1 MRHLY
6 ACLSVL
12 LLSTVSA
19 AAEREM
25 PEGVPG
31 PAEVG
36 RAQPLEV
43 VPDLSAAAEA
53 SGERIWTRNV
63 RIEGATFLKPHFVDV
78 NLRAGDVLVVRSR
91 TGHVVEEIRG
101 RGPKGLGTFWGLS
114 AYGDQLRL
122 ELRFRHRYPRAP
134 FRIDQVIVGDI
145 DLMPPQA
152 DKSICAP
159 PDFEDVICYQDDPAK
174 WANVLASA
182 GVMSVGG
189 NPATGLYCS
198 GANVSAGNY
207 LLTNEH
213 CIGSQASC
221 NGAEFVFKYYR
232 TGCSD
237 SSPPTGDWVSYRCDE
252 IVAQSPFNGICE
264 ANLANLDFTLATV
277 IGDPASTFGFVAPDP
292 KPITSGEAI
301 YIVQHPDGRPHE
313 ITHGS
318 GPDVEVDGTV
328 LRYFDTL
335 DTEGG
340 SSGSPIFRESDHKLV
355 GLHHCGGCSSP
366 SVGNRG
372 MLMSDIFP
380 LISEFVC
387 KGGIELIEDGFED
400 LEQVFGNSNGLI
412 DRGEIWQFYP
422 KVRNQACTL
431 DAFNVRATVAPNA
444 GNVGTIELLDTE
456 VDFGTIPAG
465 SSARSAAPIRFL
477 VGEDVICGS
486 SFAFDLNDLEAD
498 GTLPID
504 VEEIFTA
511 QVGEEVF
518 TIIFEEHFDGLDPF
532 EDWTVADGGTG
543 TGPAQT
549 WTDTNPGERSPSLA
563 EPFAI
568 VDSNFHGPGN
578 TMDEELISEVL
589 DLSLETEV
597 RLQFQ
602 HDFRWFPGGQDE
614 KADVDVRS
622 TATGGDWVTVA
633 SFSSDTSGMVDLDVT
648 AQAAGQ
654 SDFQIRF
661 RYYQAGWELWWAV
674 DDIALLSGEL
684 ICNDFADFVFLDRFE
699 SGDTTEWS
707 RTQQ

>member
-6 ACLSVL
+6 TCLSVL
-12 LLSTVSA
+12 LLSTGMA
-19 AAEREM
+19 AAEREF

-31 PAEVG
+31 PSEVG

-53 SGERIWTRNV
+53 SGERVWARNV
-63 RIEGATFLKPHFVDV
+63 RIEDATFLKPHFVDV

-122 ELRFRHRYPRAP
+122 ELRFRHEYPRAP

-152 DKSICAP
+152 AKSICFP
-159 PDFEDVICYQDDPAK
+159 PDFEDVICYQDDAPK

-189 NPATGLYCS
+189 NPTTGLYCS
-198 GANVSAGNY
+198 GSNVSPDNY

-221 NGAEFVFKYYR
+221 NGAEFLFKYYR
-232 TGCSD
+232 TGCFD
-237 SSPPTGDWVSYRCDE
+237 GSPPTADWVGFRCDE

-277 IGDPASTFGFVAPDP
+277 IGDPASTFGFVVPDP
-292 KPITSGEAI
+292 EPITSGEAI

-318 GPDVEVDGTV
+318 GPDVVVDGTV
-328 LRYFDTL
+328 FRYFDTL

-355 GLHHCGGCSSP
+355 GLHHCGGCVNP
-366 SVGNRG
+366 SLGNRG

-387 KGGIELIEDGFED
+387 DSEVELGGAGFEG
-400 LEQVFGNSNGLI
+400 LEQVAGNDNAVL
-412 DRGEIWQFYP
+412 DRGELWQFYP
-422 KVRNQACTL
+422 RVRNHACTE
-431 DAFNVRATVAPNA
+431 DAFNVRATIRNSV
-444 GNVGTIELLDTE
+444 GNFGTVELLDTE
-456 VDFGTIPAG
+456 VEFGSIPAG
-465 SSARSAAPIRFL
+465 SSASSIAPIRFI
-477 VGEDVICGS
+477 VGENLICGS
-486 SFAFDLNDLEAD
+486 SFAFDLAALEAD
-498 GTLPID
+498 GTPPTD
-504 VEEIFTA
+504 VAEIFTA
-511 QVGEEVF
+511 RVGDEIF
-518 TIIFEEHFDGLDPF
+518 TLIFEEHFDGPDPL
-532 EDWTVADGGTG
+532 EDWTVVDGGTG

-549 WTDTNPGERSPSLA
+549 WTHTNPGNRLLSLTA
-563 EPFAI
+563 PFAI
-568 VDSNFHGPGN
+568 ADSEFHGAGT
-578 TMDEELISEVL
+578 TMDEELISAVF
-589 DLSLETEV
+589 DLSRETSI

-602 HDFRWFPGGQDE
+602 HDFRWFTGGQDE
-614 KADVDVRS
+614 DADVDVRS
-622 TATGGDWVTVA
+622 SATGGEWVTVA
-633 SFSSDTSGMVDLDVT
+633 NFSSDTSGLADLDVT

-654 SDFQIRF
+654 SDFQFRF
-661 RYYQAGWELWWAV
+661 HYYQAGWELWWAV
-674 DDIALLSGEL
+674 DDVALLSGESV
-684 ICNDFADFVFLDRFE
+684 CTDFDSSIFGDGFE
-699 SGDTTEWS
+699 SGDTAEWS
-707 RTQQ
+707 RTRP